1 MSLPFKDSPSRRL
14 LPLPSLELSY
24 QDPWLCAS
32 PLLGSLVTCSR
43 SPLPRVAPSRSPS
56 VALSLSPPPT
66 TLFLVMTG
74 RVTLETLSCT
84 AASAFQVPSTPG
96 PISFPALPRSRVM
109 HPLRL
114 FLVGQLFSAVLFDP
128 LRFAA
133 IPFPAFGLD
142 RSRDLVAV
150 PLGRLVDSR
159 SSVSLPALESFVG
172 VGSRSLYHKTVAS
185 ETEPEP
191 ESEPALCN
199 ERHPLLPMFL
209 VIIMGLASLFYLPLP
224 RPAITHPVRSQPL
237 LYPPLPLLLGVP
249 SRIIPICA
257 LLLLPLGLSLRPRM
271 PSSPIYLLG
280 LVSPLVPRV
289 MCTFTCGSCAAAYP
303 ITEEKLLI
311 MSDFQ
316 FNFLRRPDRVPE
328 PDADEDGPPRHPIAT
343 EDIVM
348 EDAPGPVAS
357 PALDPPLDQNGPLQS
372 GHEDDDVLPPCPA
385 PWLSPDCPEPPIPNP
400 PNSPY
405 SDLLLDAA
413 CVEHDPETNALAL
426 VCCPECRSALK
437 GNRVP
442 PRAVANY
449 NYLGPVPP
457 ELAGLTVVE
466 EALIA
471 LCRAKCWIIQLR
483 DQDPHMSTTQ
493 RGVRGHIIV
502 YPQRPSD
509 IAQSTYAL
517 VAYFL
522 EVIHRAFL
530 RVVGVISRDLVT
542 PDIGLVNG
550 LTGEMEGLIAG
561 HAAQRATQVDD
572 VDVSAVSASASQD
585 YSSGDSTSSEDEYAN
600 LQDGN
605 LLGEISQPIDDE
617 GWKRW
622 GWERH
627 SPEAADGLPWDTSP
641 SPPGSLTPI
650 KLEPDSVA
658 LFQDIQC
665 DTLSPFEKSVIRLV
679 RDSKREGGSFSRWLK
694 GRQKRIEYL
703 EGRDAHHLRLLAE
716 IRLLSKN
723 FD

>member
-1 MSLPFKDSPSRRL
+1 MAFSALSLLLSASDASLPDSSIRVIGTAFGLSPAACGSRLRIFASLSDRRASVLAAHSDRVPSLSVFNQLEDLPKGTLLALARSHGLGIDPRPGCSSRDILKDAIMLHLSSGQCLRREGLVSHLSCASLVSQFAGDRLQDQSEDSSTVLQLHILRQVCPILKLKPLRRL
-14 LPLPSLELSY
+14 LELHDVSY
-24 QDPWLCAS
+24 VESDNVKRL
-32 PLLGSLVTCSR
+32 CSR
-43 SPLPRVAPSRSPS
+43 LKAFLTRLKLGKQFVNNGSETGKQTRARQNERLRLNGPSSFPNPS
-56 VALSLSPPPT
+56 N
-66 TLFLVMTG
+66 
-74 RVTLETLSCT
+74 
-84 AASAFQVPSTPG
+84 AASWT
-96 PISFPALPRSRVM
+96 I
-109 HPLRL
+109 
-114 FLVGQLFSAVLFDP
+114 LV
-128 LRFAA
+128 
-133 IPFPAFGLD
+133 
-142 RSRDLVAV
+142 
-150 PLGRLVDSR
+150 
-159 SSVSLPALESFVG
+159 
-172 VGSRSLYHKTVAS
+172 
-185 ETEPEP
+185 
-191 ESEPALCN
+191 
-199 ERHPLLPMFL
+199 
-209 VIIMGLASLFYLPLP
+209 LASLRANSTP
-224 RPAITHPVRSQPL
+224 TKTGTGEDDV
-237 LYPPLPLLLGVP
+237 
-249 SRIIPICA
+249 A
-257 LLLLPLGLSLRPRM
+257 LDLLPHPARRSSLSADSSI
-271 PSSPIYLLG
+271 PS
-280 LVSPLVPRV
+280 
-289 MCTFTCGSCAAAYP
+289 
-303 ITEEKLLI
+303 
-311 MSDFQ
+311 
-316 FNFLRRPDRVPE
+316 
-328 PDADEDGPPRHPIAT
+328 PPRHPIAT

-372 GHEDDDVLPPCPA
+372 GHEDDDVLPPRPA
-385 PWLSPDCPEPPIPNP
+385 PWLSPDCPEPPMPNP

-457 ELAGLTVVE
+457 ELAGLT
-466 EALIA
+466 
-471 LCRAKCWIIQLR
+471 LR

-493 RGVRGHIIV
+493 RGVRDHIIV

-517 VAYFL
+517 VAYSL
-522 EVIHRAFL
+522 EVIQPAFL
-530 RVVGVISRDLVT
+530 RVVG
-542 PDIGLVNG
+542 
-550 LTGEMEGLIAG
+550 
-561 HAAQRATQVDD
+561 VDD

-605 LLGEISQPIDDE
+605 LLGETSQHIDDE

-679 RDSKREGGSFSRWLK
+679 RDSM
-694 GRQKRIEYL
+694 